1 MGDLLSY
8 IARWALDTVYSS
20 GYVGVFILVT
30 CGSLYLPV
38 PTELTLP
45 LIGFLVWQG
54 QFSFIP
60 ALFTAIA
67 ARVVAS
73 LILYYLGLWIS
84 EERLRRLVKR
94 IERFGLL
101 IGSDLDK
108 AGELFE
114 RHEGKAVLVGQLV
127 PGVGAWIS
135 LPAGIKRMPIRW
147 RFVGYTLL
155 GSSLWSG
162 SLIVLGWIL
171 GREWEL
177 VERYASIISFA
188 VLATLILG
196 FLWLSWRRKERQ

>member
-1 MGDLLSY
+1 MGDLVSY
-8 IARWALDTVYSS
+8 SARWALDTVYSL
-20 GYVGVFILVT
+20 GYVGVFILVA

-54 QFSFIP
+54 RFSVIP
-60 ALFTAIA
+60 ALFTALA
-67 ARVVAS
+67 ARVMAS

-84 EERLRRLVKR
+84 EERLRWLVKR

-108 AGELFE
+108 VGE
-114 RHEGKAVLVGQLV
+114 LV

-135 LPAGIKRMPIRW
+135 IPAGIKRMPIRW

-155 GSSLWSG
+155 GSALWTG

-177 VERYASIISFA
+177 VERYASIIGYA
-188 VLATLILG
+188 VLAALILG
-196 FLWLSWRRKERQ
+196 FVWLLWQRKARP

>member
-177 VERYASIISFA
+177 VERYASIIGYA
-188 VLATLILG
+188 VLAALILG
-196 FLWLSWRRKERQ
+196 FAWLLWQRKARP

>member
-177 VERYASIISFA
+177 VERYTSIIGYA
-188 VLATLILG
+188 VLAALILG
-196 FLWLSWRRKERQ
+196 FVWLLWQRKARP

>member
-1 MGDLLSY
+1 MGDLVSY
-8 IARWALDTVYSS
+8 SARWALDTVYSL
-20 GYVGVFILVT
+20 GYVGVFILVA

-54 QFSFIP
+54 RFSFIL
-60 ALFTAIA
+60 ALFTALA

-108 AGELFE
+108 VGELFE

-135 LPAGIKRMPIRW
+135 IPAGIKRMPIRW

-155 GSSLWSG
+155 GSAFWTG

-177 VERYASIISFA
+177 VERYTSIIGYA
-188 VLATLILG
+188 VLAALILG
-196 FLWLSWRRKERQ
+196 FVWLLWQRKARP

>member
-196 FLWLSWRRKERQ
+196 FLWLSWRR

>member
-1 MGDLLSY
+1 M
-8 IARWALDTVYSS
+8 
-20 GYVGVFILVT
+20 
-30 CGSLYLPV
+30 
-38 PTELTLP
+38 
-45 LIGFLVWQG
+45 
-54 QFSFIP
+54 
-60 ALFTAIA
+60 
-67 ARVVAS
+67 AS

-196 FLWLSWRRKERQ
+196 FLWLSWRRKERP

>member
-155 GSSLWSG
+155 GSASWTG

-177 VERYASIISFA
+177 VERYASIIGYA
-188 VLATLILG
+188 VLAALILG
-196 FLWLSWRRKERQ
+196 FVWLLWQRKARP

>member
-1 MGDLLSY
+1 MGDLVSY
-8 IARWALDTVYSS
+8 SARWALDTVYSL
-20 GYVGVFILVT
+20 GYVGVFILVA

-54 QFSFIP
+54 RFSFIL
-60 ALFTAIA
+60 ALFTALA
-67 ARVVAS
+67 ARVMAS

-84 EERLRRLVKR
+84 EERLRWLVKR

-108 AGELFE
+108 VGELFE
-114 RHEGKAVLVGQLV
+114 QHEGKAVLVGQLV

-135 LPAGIKRMPIRW
+135 IPAGIKRMPIRW

-155 GSSLWSG
+155 GSAFWTG

-196 FLWLSWRRKERQ
+196 FLWLSWRRKERP

>member
-1 MGDLLSY
+1 MGDLLSH

-155 GSSLWSG
+155 GSALWTG

-177 VERYASIISFA
+177 VERYASIIGYA
-188 VLATLILG
+188 VLAALILG
-196 FLWLSWRRKERQ
+196 FVWLLWQRKARP

>member
-1 MGDLLSY
+1 
-8 IARWALDTVYSS
+8 
-20 GYVGVFILVT
+20 
-30 CGSLYLPV
+30 
-38 PTELTLP
+38 
-45 LIGFLVWQG
+45 LVWQG